1 MSRQSRRLPPL
12 DSRRGCAIRSLIR
25 DVNAIADQIVW
36 VAGVGARAGLGGAWA
51 RRFAKAGFTAV
62 VTGRNAERLEGVTAD
77 IRELGGKAVAL
88 AGDVSRESDVLSL
101 AGRIAELGQ
110 LEVGVF
116 NAGNADRAPSLEL
129 SAESF
134 EQAWR
139 SSTLGGFIFG
149 REVVRSLVQRKQG
162 ALFFTGA
169 TASLR
174 GKPPFIGF
182 ASAKAELRSIAQSF
196 AREFGPQGIHVAHVV
211 IDGGIDGERL
221 RSRAADRVAQA
232 GPDGLLNLDA
242 IAEVYFQL
250 HLQHRSAWTQE
261 LDLRPYKEPF

>member
-1 MSRQSRRLPPL
+1 MSNPKNRV
-12 DSRRGCAIRSLIR
+12 A
-25 DVNAIADQIVW
+25 W
-36 VAGVGARAGLGGAWA
+36 VAGVGASAGLGGALA
-51 RRFAKAGFTAV
+51 RRFVKAGFIAAI
-62 VTGRNAERLEGVTAD
+62 TGRNAERLEGVAAE
-77 IRELGGKAVAL
+77 IRSAGGQAFAF
-88 AGDVSRESDVLSL
+88 AGDVSKEADVVSL
-101 AGRIAELGQ
+101 TRRVTELGP

-134 EQAWR
+134 EKAWR
-139 SSTLGGFIFG
+139 SSTLAGFLFG
-149 REVVRSLVQRKQG
+149 REVVRSLLPNKQG
-162 ALFFTGA
+162 SLFFTGA

-174 GKPPFIGF
+174 GKPPFAGF
-182 ASAKAELRSIAQSF
+182 AAAKAGLRSLSQSF

-232 GPDGLLNLDA
+232 GPDGLLNLEA

-250 HLQHRSAWTQE
+250 HQQHRSAWTQE